1 MKKSTMYEQAA
12 LSVLK
17 NETLTASMRLDI
29 IRVLLDSEHTAK
41 ICEKVEERERAE
53 KEEKDGAE
61 NG

>member
-17 NETLTASMRLDI
+17 NETLTASMRLEI
-29 IRVLLDSEHTAK
+29 IRVLLDAEYTAK
-41 ICEKVEERERAE
+41 ICEKVEERERAK
-53 KEEKDGAE
+53 KEEMDGGA